1 MDWKALSKSCGT
13 AGLRYSGYIE
23 KDREYIMVE
32 AAEKHYSEYAIEE
45 FLVRDEPYY
54 RPIGDEIE
62 LFTAAYHQHIPVLL
76 KGPTGCGKTRFV
88 EYMAWQLGR
97 PLATV
102 KDKSGEDETL
112 KDGEIRVPL
121 VTIACHEDLTAS
133 DLVGRY
139 LLDANGTRWMDG
151 PMTRA
156 VKAGAI
162 LYLDEVVEARKDTTV
177 LIHPLTDHRRIL
189 PVEKTGSIIEA
200 DDRFLLCVSYNPGY
214 QSALKDLKHSTRQR
228 FISIEFYYPPVDIE
242 REIIARESGCSDEH
256 AHSLARLGEKIRNL
270 EEHGLQ
276 EGASTRL
283 LIYAG
288 RLMSEGIAPR
298 RACQVAIV
306 WTLSDDPELQRSI
319 EEVSSSIF
327 E

>member
-1 MDWKALSKSCGT
+1 
-13 AGLRYSGYIE
+13 
-23 KDREYIMVE
+23 MVE
-32 AAEKHYSEYAIEE
+32 AVEREQKNYSEYAIEE
-45 FLVRDEPYY
+45 FLVRAEPYY
-54 RPIGDEIE
+54 RAVGDEME
-62 LFTAAYHQHIPVLL
+62 LFAAAYQQHIPVLL

-88 EYMAWQLGR
+88 EYMAWKLGR
-97 PLATV
+97 PLTV
-102 KDKSGEDETL
+102 IKEQAKGASGAQDV
-112 KDGEIRVPL
+112 GEGEVRVPL

-139 LLDANGTRWMDG
+139 LLDAEGTRWIDG

-200 DDRFLLCVSYNPGY
+200 DDRFLLCISYNPGY

-228 FISIEFYYPPVDIE
+228 FISIEFYYPPREIE
-242 REIIARESGCSDEH
+242 RDIIQSESGCTEEQAD
-256 AHSLARLGEKIRNL
+256 SLAKLGEKIRNL
-270 EEHGLQ
+270 EDHGLQ

-288 RLMSEGIAPR
+288 RLICEGIAPR

-306 WTLSDDPELQRSI
+306 WTLTDDPELQRSL
-319 EEVSSSIF
+319 EEVTSSIF

>member
-1 MDWKALSKSCGT
+1 
-13 AGLRYSGYIE
+13 
-23 KDREYIMVE
+23 MVE
-32 AAEKHYSEYAIEE
+32 AAEQEKQHYSEYAIEE
-45 FLVRDEPYY
+45 FLVRAEPYY
-54 RPIGDEIE
+54 RAVGDEME
-62 LFTAAYHQHIPVLL
+62 LFAAAYQQHIPVLL

-88 EYMAWQLGR
+88 EYMAWKLGR
-97 PLATV
+97 PLTV
-102 KDKSGEDETL
+102 IKDQSNGGGAGAAQDVQEVHEGEV
-112 KDGEIRVPL
+112 RVPL

-139 LLDANGTRWMDG
+139 LLDAQGTRWIDG

-200 DDRFLLCVSYNPGY
+200 DDRFLLCISYNPGY

-228 FISIEFYYPPVDIE
+228 FISIEFYYPPREIE
-242 REIIARESGCSDEH
+242 REIIQSESGCTEEQAD
-256 AHSLARLGEKIRNL
+256 SLAKLGEKIRNL
-270 EEHGLQ
+270 EDHGLQ

-288 RLMSEGIAPR
+288 RLISEGIAPR

-306 WTLSDDPELQRSI
+306 WTLTDDPELQRSL
-319 EEVSSSIF
+319 EEVTSSIF

>member
-1 MDWKALSKSCGT
+1 
-13 AGLRYSGYIE
+13 
-23 KDREYIMVE
+23 MVE
-32 AAEKHYSEYAIEE
+32 AAEQEVQHYSEYAIEE
-45 FLVRDEPYY
+45 FLVRAEPYY
-54 RPIGDEIE
+54 RAVGDEME
-62 LFTAAYHQHIPVLL
+62 LFAAAYQQHIPVLL

-88 EYMAWQLGR
+88 EYMAWKLSR
-97 PLATV
+97 PLTV
-102 KDKSGEDETL
+102 IKDQGKSSSGGQDVQEVG
-112 KDGEIRVPL
+112 DGEVRVPL

-139 LLDANGTRWMDG
+139 LLDANGTRWIDG

-200 DDRFLLCVSYNPGY
+200 DDRFLLCISYNPGY

-228 FISIEFYYPPVDIE
+228 FISIEFYYPPREIE
-242 REIIARESGCSDEH
+242 REIIQSESGCTEEQAD
-256 AHSLARLGEKIRNL
+256 SLAKLGEKIRNL
-270 EEHGLQ
+270 EDHGLQ

-288 RLMSEGIAPR
+288 RLISEGISPR

-306 WTLSDDPELQRSI
+306 WTLTDDPELQRSL
-319 EEVSSSIF
+319 EEVTSSIF

>member
-1 MDWKALSKSCGT
+1 
-13 AGLRYSGYIE
+13 
-23 KDREYIMVE
+23 MVE
-32 AAEKHYSEYAIEE
+32 AAEQEQQHFSEYAIEE
-45 FLVRDEPYY
+45 FLVRAEPYY
-54 RPIGDEIE
+54 RAVGDEME
-62 LFTAAYHQHIPVLL
+62 LFAAAYQQHIPVLL

-88 EYMAWQLGR
+88 EYMAWKLGR
-97 PLATV
+97 PLTV
-102 KDKSGEDETL
+102 IRDDDKASGQDVQ
-112 KDGEIRVPL
+112 DVGEGEVRVPL

-139 LLDANGTRWMDG
+139 LLDAEGTRWIDG

-189 PVEKTGSIIEA
+189 PVEKTGTIIEA
-200 DDRFLLCVSYNPGY
+200 DDRFLLCISYNPGY

-228 FISIEFYYPPVDIE
+228 FISIEFYYPPREIE
-242 REIIARESGCSDEH
+242 REIIQSESGCTEEQAD
-256 AHSLARLGEKIRNL
+256 SLAKLGEKIRNL
-270 EEHGLQ
+270 EDHGLQ

-288 RLMSEGIAPR
+288 RLMSEGISAR

-306 WTLSDDPELQRSI
+306 WTLTDEPELQRSL
-319 EEVSSSIF
+319 EEVTSSIF

>member
-1 MDWKALSKSCGT
+1 
-13 AGLRYSGYIE
+13 
-23 KDREYIMVE
+23 MVE
-32 AAEKHYSEYAIEE
+32 AAEQEVKHYSEYAIEE
-45 FLVRDEPYY
+45 FLVRAEPYY
-54 RPIGDEIE
+54 RAVGDEME
-62 LFTAAYHQHIPVLL
+62 LFAAAYQQHIPVLL

-88 EYMAWQLGR
+88 EYMAWKLGR
-97 PLATV
+97 PLTV
-102 KDKSGEDETL
+102 VKEQEKGASASAEQEAQEVREGEV
-112 KDGEIRVPL
+112 RVPL

-139 LLDANGTRWMDG
+139 LLDAEGTRWIDG

-200 DDRFLLCVSYNPGY
+200 DDRFLLCISYNPGY

-228 FISIEFYYPPVDIE
+228 FISIEFYYPPREIE
-242 REIIARESGCSDEH
+242 RDIIQSESGCTEEQAD
-256 AHSLARLGEKIRNL
+256 SLAKLGEKIRNL
-270 EEHGLQ
+270 EDHGLQ

-288 RLMSEGIAPR
+288 RLICEGIAPR

-306 WTLSDDPELQRSI
+306 WTLTDDPELQRSL
-319 EEVSSSIF
+319 EEVTSSIF

>member
-1 MDWKALSKSCGT
+1 
-13 AGLRYSGYIE
+13 
-23 KDREYIMVE
+23 MVE
-32 AAEKHYSEYAIEE
+32 AVEQERKHYSEYAIEE
-45 FLVRDEPYY
+45 FLVRAEPYY
-54 RPIGDEIE
+54 RAVGDEME
-62 LFTAAYHQHIPVLL
+62 LFAAAYQQHIPVLL

-88 EYMAWQLGR
+88 EYMAWKLGR
-97 PLATV
+97 PLTVVRDQEESGGEGATQEV
-102 KDKSGEDETL
+102 REGEV
-112 KDGEIRVPL
+112 RVPL

-139 LLDANGTRWMDG
+139 LLDANGTRWIDG

-200 DDRFLLCVSYNPGY
+200 DDRFLLCISYNPGY

-228 FISIEFYYPPVDIE
+228 FISIEFYYPPREIE
-242 REIIARESGCSDEH
+242 REIIQQESGCTEGH
-256 AHSLARLGEKIRNL
+256 ADSLAKLGEKIRNL
-270 EEHGLQ
+270 EDHGLQ

-288 RLMSEGIAPR
+288 RLITEGIAPR

-306 WTLSDDPELQRSI
+306 WTLTDDPELQRSL
-319 EEVSSSIF
+319 EEVTSSIF

>member
-1 MDWKALSKSCGT
+1 
-13 AGLRYSGYIE
+13 
-23 KDREYIMVE
+23 MVE
-32 AAEKHYSEYAIEE
+32 AAEAHYKEYAIEE

-54 RPIGDEIE
+54 REIGDEIA

-88 EYMAWQLGR
+88 EFMAWQLGR
-97 PLATV
+97 PLAV
-102 KDKSGEDETL
+102 MKENGEKADDL
-112 KDGEIRVPL
+112 KEGEVRVPL

-139 LLDANGTRWMDG
+139 LLDANGTRWIDG

-228 FISIEFYYPPVDIE
+228 FISIEFYYPPAEIE
-242 REIIARESGCSDEH
+242 TEIIQRESGCSKEH
-256 AHSLARLGEKIRNL
+256 ADALAKLGEKIRNL
-270 EEHGLQ
+270 EDHGLQ

-283 LIYAG
+283 LIYAA
-288 RLMSEGIAPR
+288 RLMAEGITPR
-298 RACQVAIV
+298 RAAQVAVV
-306 WTLSDDPELQRSI
+306 WTLTDDAELQRSL
-319 EEVSSSIF
+319 EEVTSSIF

>member
-1 MDWKALSKSCGT
+1 
-13 AGLRYSGYIE
+13 
-23 KDREYIMVE
+23 MVE
-32 AAEKHYSEYAIEE
+32 AVKQEQKHYSEYAIEE
-45 FLVRDEPYY
+45 FLVRAEPYY
-54 RPIGDEIE
+54 RAVGDEME
-62 LFTAAYHQHIPVLL
+62 LFAAAYQQHIPVLL

-88 EYMAWQLGR
+88 EYMAWMLGR
-97 PLATV
+97 PLTV
-102 KDKSGEDETL
+102 IKEEDRASSNAAQDVGE
-112 KDGEIRVPL
+112 GEVRVPL

-139 LLDANGTRWMDG
+139 LLDAEGTRWIDG

-200 DDRFLLCVSYNPGY
+200 DDRFLLCISYNPGY

-228 FISIEFYYPPVDIE
+228 FISIEFYYPPREIE
-242 REIIARESGCSDEH
+242 REIIQQESGCTEEQAD
-256 AHSLARLGEKIRNL
+256 SLAKLGEKIRNL
-270 EEHGLQ
+270 EDHGLQ

-288 RLMSEGIAPR
+288 RLICEGIQPR

-306 WTLSDDPELQRSI
+306 WTLTDDPELQRSL
-319 EEVSSSIF
+319 EEVTSSIF

>member
-1 MDWKALSKSCGT
+1 
-13 AGLRYSGYIE
+13 
-23 KDREYIMVE
+23 MVE
-32 AAEKHYSEYAIEE
+32 AVEQKHYTEYPIEE
-45 FLVRDEPYY
+45 FLVRSEPYY
-54 RPIGDEIE
+54 RAVGDELE
-62 LFTAAYHQHIPVLL
+62 LFSAAYNQHIPVLL

-97 PLATV
+97 PLTV
-102 KDKSGEDETL
+102 VKPQNGDQPDPEAD
-112 KDGEIRVPL
+112 DGVRVPL

-139 LLDANGTRWMDG
+139 LLDANGTRWIDG

-200 DDRFLLCVSYNPGY
+200 DDRFLLCISYNPGY

-228 FISIEFYYPPVDIE
+228 FISIEFYYPPREIE
-242 REIIARESGCSDEH
+242 REIIERESGCSPEH
-256 AHSLARLGEKIRNL
+256 ADSLAKLGEKIRNL
-270 EEHGLQ
+270 EDHGLQ

-283 LIYAG
+283 LIYAA
-288 RLMSEGIAPR
+288 RLISEGIAPR

-306 WTLSDDPELQRSI
+306 WTLTDDAELQRSL
-319 EEVSSSIF
+319 EEVVSSIF

>member
-1 MDWKALSKSCGT
+1 
-13 AGLRYSGYIE
+13 
-23 KDREYIMVE
+23 MVE
-32 AAEKHYSEYAIEE
+32 AAEQEVKHYSEYAIEE
-45 FLVRDEPYY
+45 FLVRAEPYY
-54 RPIGDEIE
+54 RAVGDEME
-62 LFTAAYHQHIPVLL
+62 LFAAAYQQHIPVLL

-88 EYMAWQLGR
+88 EYMAWKLGR
-97 PLATV
+97 PMTV
-102 KDKSGEDETL
+102 IRDQEKGGGETQEVRE
-112 KDGEIRVPL
+112 GEVRVPL

-139 LLDANGTRWMDG
+139 LLDADGTRWIDG

-200 DDRFLLCVSYNPGY
+200 DDRFLLCISYNPGY

-228 FISIEFYYPPVDIE
+228 FISIEFYYPPREIE
-242 REIIARESGCSDEH
+242 REIIQQESGCTEEQAD
-256 AHSLARLGEKIRNL
+256 SLAKLGEKIRNL
-270 EEHGLQ
+270 EDHGLQ

-283 LIYAG
+283 LIYAA
-288 RLMSEGIAPR
+288 RLISEGIAPR

-306 WTLSDDPELQRSI
+306 WTLTDDPELQRSL
-319 EEVSSSIF
+319 EEVTSSIF

>member
-1 MDWKALSKSCGT
+1 
-13 AGLRYSGYIE
+13 
-23 KDREYIMVE
+23 MVE
-32 AAEKHYSEYAIEE
+32 AVEQERKHYSEYAIEE
-45 FLVRDEPYY
+45 FLVRAEPYY
-54 RPIGDEIE
+54 RAVGDEME
-62 LFTAAYHQHIPVLL
+62 LFAAAYQQHIPVLL

-88 EYMAWQLGR
+88 EYMAWKLGR
-97 PLATV
+97 PLTV
-102 KDKSGEDETL
+102 VRDQEESGGGGDTQEVRE
-112 KDGEIRVPL
+112 GEVRVPL

-139 LLDANGTRWMDG
+139 LLDANGTRWIDG

-200 DDRFLLCVSYNPGY
+200 DDRFLLCISYNPGY

-228 FISIEFYYPPVDIE
+228 FISIEFYYPPREIE
-242 REIIARESGCSDEH
+242 REIIQQESGCTEEH
-256 AHSLARLGEKIRNL
+256 ADSLAKLGEKIRNL
-270 EEHGLQ
+270 EDHGLQ

-288 RLMSEGIAPR
+288 RLITEGIAPR

-306 WTLSDDPELQRSI
+306 WTLTDDPELQRSL
-319 EEVSSSIF
+319 EEVTSSIF

>member
-1 MDWKALSKSCGT
+1 
-13 AGLRYSGYIE
+13 
-23 KDREYIMVE
+23 MVE
-32 AAEKHYSEYAIEE
+32 AAEQEVQHYSEYAIEE
-45 FLVRDEPYY
+45 FLVRAEPYY
-54 RPIGDEIE
+54 RAVGDEME
-62 LFTAAYHQHIPVLL
+62 LFAAAYQQHIPVLL

-88 EYMAWQLGR
+88 EYMAWKLGR
-97 PLATV
+97 PLTV
-102 KDKSGEDETL
+102 IKEQDKAAANQSQEVREGEV
-112 KDGEIRVPL
+112 RVPL

-139 LLDANGTRWMDG
+139 LLDADGTRWIDG

-200 DDRFLLCVSYNPGY
+200 DDRFLLCISYNPGY

-228 FISIEFYYPPVDIE
+228 FISIEFYYPPREIE
-242 REIIARESGCSDEH
+242 REIIQSESGCTEEQAD
-256 AHSLARLGEKIRNL
+256 SLAKLGEKIRNL
-270 EEHGLQ
+270 EDHGLQ

-288 RLMSEGIAPR
+288 RLISEGIPAR

-306 WTLSDDPELQRSI
+306 WTLTDDPELQRSL
-319 EEVSSSIF
+319 EEVTSSIF

>member
-1 MDWKALSKSCGT
+1 
-13 AGLRYSGYIE
+13 
-23 KDREYIMVE
+23 MVDTVDQQF
-32 AAEKHYSEYAIEE
+32 KEYAIEE
-45 FLVRDEPYY
+45 FLVRTEPYY
-54 RPIGDEIE
+54 RAVGDELE
-62 LFTAAYHQHIPVLL
+62 LFTAAYRQHIPVLL

-88 EYMAWQLGR
+88 EYMAWKLGR
-97 PLATV
+97 PLTV
-102 KDKSGEDETL
+102 VKGKNRQEVREGEV
-112 KDGEIRVPL
+112 RVPL

-139 LLDANGTRWMDG
+139 LLDAEGTRWMDG

-156 VKAGAI
+156 VKTGAI

-200 DDRFLLCVSYNPGY
+200 DDRFLLCISYNPGY

-228 FISIEFYYPPVDIE
+228 FISVEFNYPPRDIE
-242 REIIARESGCSDEH
+242 AEIVQSESGCGAEE
-256 AHSLARLGEKIRNL
+256 AQALAKLAEKIRNL
-270 EEHGLQ
+270 DEHGLQ

-283 LIYAG
+283 LIYAA
-288 RLMSEGIAPR
+288 RLMLEGIPPR

-306 WTLSDDPELQRSI
+306 WTLTDEPELQRSI
-319 EEVSSSIF
+319 EEVVSSIF

>member
-1 MDWKALSKSCGT
+1 
-13 AGLRYSGYIE
+13 
-23 KDREYIMVE
+23 MVE
-32 AAEKHYSEYAIEE
+32 AAEQEKQHYSEYAIEE
-45 FLVRDEPYY
+45 FLVRAEPYY
-54 RPIGDEIE
+54 RAVGDEME
-62 LFTAAYHQHIPVLL
+62 LFAAAYQQHIPVLL

-88 EYMAWQLGR
+88 EYMAWKLGR
-97 PLATV
+97 PLTV
-102 KDKSGEDETL
+102 IKDQSNGGGGAGAAQDVQEVHEGEV
-112 KDGEIRVPL
+112 RVPL

-139 LLDANGTRWMDG
+139 LLDAQGTRWIDG

-200 DDRFLLCVSYNPGY
+200 DDRFLLCISYNPGY

-228 FISIEFYYPPVDIE
+228 FISIEFYYPPREIE
-242 REIIARESGCSDEH
+242 REIIQSESGCTEEQAD
-256 AHSLARLGEKIRNL
+256 SLAKLGEKIRNL
-270 EEHGLQ
+270 EDHGLQ

-288 RLMSEGIAPR
+288 RLISEGIAPR

-306 WTLSDDPELQRSI
+306 WTLTDDPELQRSL
-319 EEVSSSIF
+319 EEVTSSIF

>member
-1 MDWKALSKSCGT
+1 
-13 AGLRYSGYIE
+13 
-23 KDREYIMVE
+23 MVE
-32 AAEKHYSEYAIEE
+32 AVEQGKKHYSEYAIEE
-45 FLVRDEPYY
+45 FLVRAEPYY
-54 RPIGDEIE
+54 RAVGDEME
-62 LFTAAYHQHIPVLL
+62 LFAAAYQQHIPVLL

-88 EYMAWQLGR
+88 EYMAWKLGR
-97 PLATV
+97 PLTV
-102 KDKSGEDETL
+102 IKDEDRASANAAQEVGE
-112 KDGEIRVPL
+112 GEVRVPL

-139 LLDANGTRWMDG
+139 LLDADGTRWIDG

-200 DDRFLLCVSYNPGY
+200 DDRFLLCISYNPGY

-228 FISIEFYYPPVDIE
+228 FISIEFYYPPREIE
-242 REIIARESGCSDEH
+242 REIIQQEAGCTEEQAD
-256 AHSLARLGEKIRNL
+256 SLAKLGEKIRNL
-270 EEHGLQ
+270 EDHGLQ

-288 RLMSEGIAPR
+288 RLICEGIAAR

-306 WTLSDDPELQRSI
+306 WTLTDDPELQRSL
-319 EEVSSSIF
+319 EEVTSSIF

>member
-1 MDWKALSKSCGT
+1 
-13 AGLRYSGYIE
+13 
-23 KDREYIMVE
+23 MVE
-32 AAEKHYSEYAIEE
+32 AAERKHYTEYAIEE
-45 FLVRDEPYY
+45 FLVRSEPYY
-54 RPIGDEIE
+54 RAVGDELE
-62 LFTAAYHQHIPVLL
+62 LFSAAYHQHIPVLL

-88 EYMAWQLGR
+88 EYMAWKLGR
-97 PLATV
+97 PLTV
-102 KDKSGEDETL
+102 VKPQDGASNGEAADDPEVL
-112 KDGEIRVPL
+112 AEGEVRVPL

-139 LLDANGTRWMDG
+139 LLDANGTRWIDG

-200 DDRFLLCVSYNPGY
+200 DDRFLLCISYNPGY

-228 FISIEFYYPPVDIE
+228 FISIEFYYPPREIE
-242 REIIARESGCSDEH
+242 REIIQRESGCNEEMAD
-256 AHSLARLGEKIRNL
+256 ALAKLGEKIRNL
-270 EEHGLQ
+270 EDHGLQ

-288 RLMSEGIAPR
+288 RLMTEGIEPR

-306 WTLSDDPELQRSI
+306 WTLTDDHELQRSL
-319 EEVSSSIF
+319 EEVTSSIF